1 MILNMAGKYYLSS
14 LFVYL
19 LTLILTQALL
29 SVFYLITLD
38 SWDYNMKYMMVL
50 CGPVLVAIFTITA
63 LIIGVFIMLNL
74 FLAVLLG
81 NLDCL
86 EEEEEDMEELL
97 YEQKKEAELVQGG
110 QATISKEEMLR

>member
-1 MILNMAGKYYLSS
+1 MIPNMAGKYYLSS

-19 LTLILTQALL
+19 LPLILTQALL

-50 CGPVLVAIFTITA
+50 CGPILVAILTVIT

-81 NLDCL
+81 NLDSL
-86 EEEEEDMEELL
+86 QEKEEEEEEE
-97 YEQKKEAELVQGG
+97 ERQKKDVVKDQGG
-110 QATISKEEMLR
+110 QATISKEELLR